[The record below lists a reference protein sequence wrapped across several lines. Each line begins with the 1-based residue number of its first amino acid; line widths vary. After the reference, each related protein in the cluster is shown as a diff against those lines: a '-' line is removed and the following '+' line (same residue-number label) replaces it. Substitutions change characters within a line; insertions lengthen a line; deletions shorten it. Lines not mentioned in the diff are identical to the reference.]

1 MLKIWCLCFY
11 LVQKCLST
19 PKLRRKL
26 RNYEIQDG
34 GRPPS
39 LNSYITIIGPPT
51 KSFHWDISLL
61 NFVLIRYIVL
71 KIWGF
76 EFFAELA

>member
-1 MLKIWCLCFY
+1 MATKFGANL
-11 LVQKCLST
+11 T
-19 PKLRRKL
+19 PKLWPKI
-26 RNYEIQDG
+26 EIQDG

-39 LNSYITIIGPPT
+39 WNSYITTLDHPQ
-51 KSFHWDISLL
+51 SLFVDISLS
-61 NFVLIRYIVL
+61 NFVLIQYVVL